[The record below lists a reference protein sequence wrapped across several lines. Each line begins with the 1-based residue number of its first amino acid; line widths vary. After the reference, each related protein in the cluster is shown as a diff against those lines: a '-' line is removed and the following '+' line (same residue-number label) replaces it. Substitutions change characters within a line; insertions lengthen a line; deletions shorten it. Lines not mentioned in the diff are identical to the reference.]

1 MKVLF
6 NISNYKNGDVLSQGL
21 VKNHTFSWFYCHSAI
36 RKFLCP
42 TSHIKLN
49 TFSHCRILKVKIL
62 RLRKIRRCQ
71 YHCHHQQLKGQPTL
85 VIYYRQFPR
94 QVSVFS
100 LTNFLSPV
108 VGFKVDLYC
117 AVNDFFFFLDI
128 PQAVIA
134 VNNQRVVECRIWCI
148 DKRLSDRMFV
158 RTLNVRS
165 TVELEP
171 EIQIAR
177 LASLQRLGN
186 SSRRMESTDFHK
198 HFGSGNL
205 G

>member
-71 YHCHHQQLKGQPTL
+71 YHCHHQQPKGSANSCALNLQGNAVTL
-85 VIYYRQFPR
+85 SFQMSMHIMFANIICSFDVRQDRLLDGSFA
-94 QVSVFS
+94 VWVNKNGILVT
-100 LTNFLSPV
+100 LTNFAPR
-108 VGFKVDLYC
+108 K
-117 AVNDFFFFLDI
+117 
-128 PQAVIA
+128 
-134 VNNQRVVECRIWCI
+134 I
-148 DKRLSDRMFV
+148 DKHAIIDIFSLILNRLLILF
-158 RTLNVRS
+158 
-165 TVELEP
+165 P
-171 EIQIAR
+171 
-177 LASLQRLGN
+177 N
-186 SSRRMESTDFHK
+186 SKR
-198 HFGSGNL
+198 
-205 G
+205 